1 MKHICSASKQNIFL
15 REYRKD
21 SHRTQQLLTYEMP
34 NWSYKT
40 GLDIAFTGRNCKF
53 LSHPCAQ
60 RVLSD
65 LWLGGLR
72 TRRYTNWKILFL
84 LIFPIFVP
92 LLVFRIPRFLEFK
105 SKEEIKRFRI
115 QHIVDIHCRVE
126 NHVGDRK
133 LNQNSQADAATLKRA
148 FRKVGKSQDGR

>member
-40 GLDIAFTGRNCKF
+40 CLDIAIICRNCKF

-60 RVLSD
+60 RVQLSD
-65 LWLGGLR
+65 IWLGGLC

-84 LIFPIFVP
+84 LIFPFFIP
-92 LLVFRIPRFLEFK
+92 LLLFRIPCFPHFFLNSNQRKKLSGFEFSISQIFIAEQK
-105 SKEEIKRFRI
+105 ITSAT
-115 QHIVDIHCRVE
+115 E
-126 NHVGDRK
+126 N
-133 LNQNSQADAATLKRA
+133 
-148 FRKVGKSQDGR
+148 